1 MTYEETLSW
10 IADIFEESK
19 DNIHPELSRSEIATW
34 DSLGTLTLL
43 ARLDEDLDIRLSED
57 ELSELKKVQDII
69 EILKRH
75 NKIMD
80 QE

>member
-1 MTYEETLSW
+1 MTYEETLAW

-19 DNIHPELSRSEIATW
+19 ENIHPELSRSEIATW

-43 ARLDEDLDIRLSED
+43 ARLDEDLDILLSEND
-57 ELSELKKVQDII
+57 IAELRKIQDII

-75 NKIMD
+75 NKITD
-80 QE
+80 Q

>member
-1 MTYEETLSW
+1 MTYEETLAW
-10 IADIFEESK
+10 IADIFEESRE
-19 DNIHPELSRSEIATW
+19 NIHPELSRAEIATW

-75 NKIMD
+75 NKIMN

>member
-1 MTYEETLSW
+1 MTYEETLAW

-19 DNIHPELSRSEIATW
+19 ENIHPELSRTEIAAW

-43 ARLDEDLDIRLSED
+43 ARLDEDLDIRLSEHD
-57 ELSELKKVQDII
+57 MSELKKVQDII

-75 NKIMD
+75 NKIMN
-80 QE
+80 Q